1 MKVPDVSAQFTDMFT
16 SLGNTFISTILFNQE
31 YVSPGRQAQKK
42 RRNFGLEHLWR
53 YFSVKIASIPAF
65 ITHNKV
71 HSKSARKKKRNLHA
85 STHISLSEHS
95 KQTTKL

>member
-16 SLGNTFISTILFNQE
+16 SLGNTFISIILFNQE

-53 YFSVKIASIPAF
+53 YFF
-65 ITHNKV
+65 
-71 HSKSARKKKRNLHA
+71 R
-85 STHISLSEHS
+85 
-95 KQTTKL
+95 

>member
-16 SLGNTFISTILFNQE
+16 SLGNTFISIILFNQE
-31 YVSPGRQAQKK
+31 YVSLGRQAQKK
-42 RRNFGLEHLWR
+42 GETLVWNICGVTFPLKLRVHRRSLPTTKSTPNQLE
-53 YFSVKIASIPAF
+53 
-65 ITHNKV
+65 
-71 HSKSARKKKRNLHA
+71 KKKRNLHA